1 MDLIKK
7 SNIMKLISLLVLP
20 VMIWGCAAP
29 ATQNLPSESGIQKE
43 EKAAEGPAATTSH
56 AGNETSIEQLKAKVP
71 QESYIPPVTWK
82 PGYTLKNVAVKAEKS
97 ALPQFKVG
105 ADIQVEG
112 GKISLKEVIKQ
123 LAGLKNLNVSWA
135 SDVDQDAMVDVDI
148 KADDNYW
155 TALENILR
163 QLDYFYKFENNTII
177 VKYRDTK
184 KYYLPVPFLTGTYK
198 SNVGGDL
205 LSARTEDTQK
215 DKLKGSL
222 SIERNNRA
230 VSVWATIQNNLDK
243 ILGIDPWLVTS
254 GDIQA
259 YCLELWGHD
268 DGKYYQEC
276 LKMRQKELDQAKER
290 VTAKVSSRKG
300 DKTDAGKT
308 VGKNKSSARAN
319 KDASMSKSQ
328 GETVSYQ
335 KTINYKSKGIYYV
348 IDRPLGIITVTAPRR
363 LLAEV
368 DNYMESLKKELYRQV
383 VIEAKILEVQLDK
396 ESNTGIDWSN
406 LLKGSKFSFKALF
419 GNPVSGTDYGILYP
433 TKGVKFLN
441 QFQMAAKPF
450 DLILNAL
457 SEHGQIKVLSN
468 PKLSLLNGQ
477 PALVTVGRKIDYLRK
492 ITSDV
497 TTSSGS
503 QTVTFD
509 TEIDSVLSGL
519 AFGVSANI
527 ASDDEIILQV
537 TPIISKL
544 LGFKVTTVGRFGDEV
559 QMPTVEL
566 RELTTMA
573 RVKSGQILV
582 IGGLISDVTEDTGN
596 KVPLLGDVPVVGNAF
611 KNNKK
616 LTSKKE
622 LIVLLR
628 PQIVNL

>member
-1 MDLIKK
+1 MEFIKRH
-7 SNIMKLISLLVLP
+7 NIAKFLSLLVLP
-20 VMIWGCAAP
+20 AFIWGCAAP
-29 ATQNLPSESGIQKE
+29 ATQNLPAESKAQKE
-43 EKAAEGPAATTSH
+43 EKVAEQPEASSVLVEANATSQQVG
-56 AGNETSIEQLKAKVP
+56 ADFAKK
-71 QESYIPPVTWK
+71 SYIPPVTWK
-82 PGYTLKNVAVKAEKS
+82 PGYSLKDVAVKAEKS
-97 ALPQFKVG
+97 SLPQLQVG

-123 LAGLKNLNVSWA
+123 LASLKRLNVSWA
-135 SDVDQDAMVDVDI
+135 SDVDQDAMVDVNI
-148 KADDNYW
+148 RAEDDFW
-155 TALENILR
+155 AALTNILR
-163 QLDYFYKFENNTII
+163 QLDYFYKFENDTII
-177 VKYRDTK
+177 IKYRDTK
-184 KYYLPVPFLTGTYK
+184 RYYLPVPFLTGTYK
-198 SNVGGDL
+198 SDVGGDL
-205 LSARTEDTQK
+205 LSARTEDKQK

-230 VSVWATIQNNLDK
+230 ISVWATIQNNLDK
-243 ILGIDPWLVTS
+243 ILGIDPWRVTS

-259 YCLELWGHD
+259 YCLEMWGHD
-268 DGKYYQEC
+268 NDKYEKC
-276 LKMRQKELDQAKER
+276 LSMKQDELNQAKER
-290 VTAKVSSRKG
+290 VTAKVSSRQG
-300 DKTDAGKT
+300 DQMDAGKRE
-308 VGKNKSSARAN
+308 GKNKSSARAN
-319 KDASMSKSQ
+319 KDASISKSK
-328 GETVSYQ
+328 GESVSYQ
-335 KTINYKSKGIYYV
+335 KTIKYKNKGIYYV
-348 IDRPLGIITVTAPRR
+348 IDRPLGIITVTAPKR

-383 VIEAKILEVQLDK
+383 VIEAKILEVQLDQ
-396 ESNTGIDWSN
+396 ESNTGIDWSS

-419 GNPVSGTDYGILYP
+419 GKPVSGTDYGILYP

-441 QFQMAAKPF
+441 QFQMASKPF

-457 SEHGQIKVLSN
+457 SQHGQIKVLSN

-492 ITSDV
+492 ITSDI
-497 TTSSGS
+497 TTGTGT
-503 QTVTFD
+503 QTITFD

-527 ASDDEIILQV
+527 ASDDEVILQV

-544 LGFKVTTVGRFGDEV
+544 LGFTDIPVGEHGDTV
-559 QMPTVEL
+559 QLPTVEL

-573 RVKSGQILV
+573 RVKNGQILV
-582 IGGLISDVTEDTGN
+582 IGGLISDMSEDKGN

>member
-1 MDLIKK
+1 MDINKK
-7 SNIMKLISLLVLP
+7 NSILKLIWLLILP
-20 VMIWGCAAP
+20 AFIWGCAAP
-29 ATQNLPSESGIQKE
+29 ATQNLPTESEIQKE
-43 EKAAEGPAATTSH
+43 EKEVEVSEPASSQIEEHRTTS
-56 AGNETSIEQLKAKVP
+56 
-71 QESYIPPVTWK
+71 QEVNADFTKNRYIPPVTWK
-82 PGYTLKNVAVKAEKS
+82 PGYALKDVAVKAEKS
-97 ALPQFKVG
+97 SLPQLQVG

-123 LAGLKNLNVSWA
+123 LASLKRLNVSWA
-135 SDVDQDAMVDVDI
+135 SDVDQDAMVDVNI
-148 KADDNYW
+148 RSEDDFW
-155 TALENILR
+155 AALTNILR
-163 QLDYFYKFENNTII
+163 QLDYFYKFENDTII
-177 VKYRDTK
+177 IKYRDTK
-184 KYYLPVPFLTGTYK
+184 RYYLPVPFLTGTYK
-198 SNVGGDL
+198 SDVGGDL
-205 LSARTEDTQK
+205 LSARTEDKQK

-230 VSVWATIQNNLDK
+230 ISVWATIQNNLDK
-243 ILGIDPWLVTS
+243 ILGIDPWRVTS

-259 YCLELWGHD
+259 YCLEMWGHD
-268 DGKYYQEC
+268 DNKYEKC
-276 LKMRQKELDQAKER
+276 LSMRQEELNQAKER
-290 VTAKVSSRKG
+290 VTAKVSSMQ
-300 DKTDAGKT
+300 DDQIDAGKRE
-308 VGKNKSSARAN
+308 GKSKSSARAH
-319 KDASMSKSQ
+319 KDTSLTKSK
-328 GETVSYQ
+328 GKRVHYQ
-335 KTINYKSKGIYYV
+335 KTIKYKNKGIYYV
-348 IDRPLGIITVTAPRR
+348 IDRPLGIITVTAPKR

-396 ESNTGIDWSN
+396 ESNTGIDWSS

-419 GNPVSGTDYGILYP
+419 GNPVAGTDYGILYP

-457 SEHGQIKVLSN
+457 SEHGQIRVLSN

-492 ITSDV
+492 ITSDI
-497 TTSSGS
+497 TTGTGT
-503 QTVTFD
+503 QTITFD

-527 ASDDEIILQV
+527 ASDDEVILQV

-544 LGFKVTTVGRFGDEV
+544 LGFTDIPVGEHGDTV
-559 QMPTVEL
+559 QLPTVEL

-573 RVKSGQILV
+573 RVKNGQILV
-582 IGGLISDVTEDTGN
+582 IGGLISDMSEDKGN
-596 KVPLLGDVPVVGNAF
+596 KVPILGDVPLVGNAF